1 MEPQDE
7 VSDLIRRGETRVL
20 RVGTQQEGGC
30 LQTRVGAPTR
40 N

>member
-1 MEPQDE
+1 MEPQDKI
-7 VSDLIRRGETRVL
+7 SDLVRREESRVL
-20 RVGTQQEGGC
+20 CVGTQQEGGC

>member
-30 LQTRVGAPTR
+30 LHQELNPLAV
-40 N
+40 